1 MCRSKRAKH
10 RLPLQSRGCNQV
22 FLNLSLVFRFS
33 AEMIQQLFLRLK
45 INGAEH
51 LNLLIGVPFRLP
63 LEGSA

>member
-1 MCRSKRAKH
+1 
-10 RLPLQSRGCNQV
+10 
-22 FLNLSLVFRFS
+22 
-33 AEMIQQLFLRLK
+33 MIQQLFLRLK